1 MSIEN
6 HYILLFVAVIVAEI
20 IASVLARRFI
30 TTKNQIKFG
39 EELMAA
45 VNKARQDVLNASQV
59 IEEMEHIN
67 LNLRKEN
74 QQLNAENLRLEKLAA
89 QLKSQLH
96 TALDDINYWQDEL
109 KKVFPNWPEKGHKI
123 TNDA

>member
-39 EELMAA
+39 EELM
-45 VNKARQDVLNASQV
+45 
-59 IEEMEHIN
+59 MEAIN
-67 LNLRKEN
+67 LHLRKEN
-74 QQLNAENLRLEKLAA
+74 QQLNAENQVITVTEARNIL
-89 QLKSQLH
+89 SGV
-96 TALDDINYWQDEL
+96 DIFQ
-109 KKVFPNWPEKGHKI
+109 
-123 TNDA
+123 